1 MTRNGIKAFL
11 LIICVMDALM
21 IGVLMG
27 ATVHPLAGL
36 ATGGALLLAPVAL
49 VPLVMLLL
57 GSISGWGKIA
67 ARFPAQPK
75 GAKPV
80 PTLTSIALRWS
91 GLRYN
96 NCIEWCADDEHL
108 HLSMAMPFAL
118 AHPDL
123 SIPWGEA
130 EIRELKRD
138 WYRIDA
144 GGFALF
150 VPGAMVKKELAL
162 RSAIDDSPP
171 SLTAVQ

>member
-1 MTRNGIKAFL
+1 MTRSGIKAFL

-49 VPLVMLLL
+49 VPLVMLLI

-75 GAKPV
+75 GAKPA
-80 PTLTSIALRWS
+80 PTLSSIALRWA
-91 GLRYN
+91 GFRYN
-96 NCIEWCADDEHL
+96 NCIEWCADDDYL
-108 HLSMAMPFAL
+108 HLSMAMPFSL

-130 EIRELKRD
+130 ELREVKRD

-144 GGFALF
+144 GGFAIF
-150 VPGAMVKKELAL
+150 VPVAMVKKEMAL
-162 RSAIDDSPP
+162 RTEIDSGAGTASA
-171 SLTAVQ
+171 LQ

>member
-1 MTRNGIKAFL
+1 MTRTGIKAFL
-11 LIICVMDALM
+11 LIICVIDALM

-36 ATGGALLLAPVAL
+36 ATGGALLLAPVAFL
-49 VPLVMLLL
+49 PPVMLLL
-57 GSISGWGKIA
+57 GSISGWGKVA
-67 ARFPAQPK
+67 ARFPARPR
-75 GAKPV
+75 GAKPAQ
-80 PTLTSIALRWS
+80 TLSSVALRWA

-130 EIRELKRD
+130 EITELKRD
-138 WYRIDA
+138 RYRIDA

-150 VPGAMVKKELAL
+150 VPGAMVKKEMSL
-162 RSAIDDSPP
+162 RSAIDETAANS
-171 SLTAVQ
+171 TAVQ

>member
-1 MTRNGIKAFL
+1 MTRSCIKAFL
-11 LIICVMDALM
+11 IIIFTMDAL
-21 IGVLMG
+21 IVGVLLGSTAGPIVGLIAG
-27 ATVHPLAGL
+27 ASLLAAPFTLIPLVF
-36 ATGGALLLAPVAL
+36 LLLS
-49 VPLVMLLL
+49 
-57 GSISGWGKIA
+57 SISGWGKLA

-75 GAKPV
+75 GAKPA

-91 GLRYN
+91 GMRYN

-150 VPGAMVKKELAL
+150 VPGAMVKQEMTL
-162 RSAIDDSPP
+162 RSAIEP
-171 SLTAVQ
+171 SETPARAQ